1 MQVTPEARRII
12 IKLDQAAVV
21 LLVVVLLEDVIMMIG
36 LKLQVVIDEA
46 RTQQHVIVAD
56 VSDVSVVQ
64 HRSPGVGNSIH
75 PTTSLVSPETARRHI
90 SFQWQF

>member
-21 LLVVVLLEDVIMMIG
+21 LLVVVLLEDVMMIG